1 MKSEP
6 ETNKIQIP
14 QILKK
19 MNSIFVSNGYEAYL
33 VGGAVRDM
41 LLGKEVSDWDLT
53 TNAKPEDVMRIFHH
67 VIPTGIAHGTVTVHF
82 MKKEIEV
89 TTYRTEGKYTDGR
102 HPDKVTF
109 DATLQEDLSRRDFTI
124 NAIAA
129 SLKDGSITDP
139 FEGEKDLKAKIIK
152 TVGNACDRFM
162 EDGLRPI
169 RAIRFSSQLGFKIE
183 EETLK
188 AIENSDV
195 QKKIK
200 SVSIERFRDELI
212 KILKTQTPSVSLHL
226 LEKTGVMQ
234 IFIPELCE
242 CRNCTQHDERNFH
255 EFDVLD
261 HNIYAADGADRNNFT
276 VRLAALFHDIGK
288 KEARSVER
296 KEYPEGSGHI
306 TDIIH
311 FHMHELYSAQKTE
324 LILSRLRFPKNLIDS
339 VVHLIRHHMFFFE
352 TNWSDA
358 AVRRFIVKIKSECI
372 DDLFELRKADIYGMH
387 REKWD
392 PESES
397 AKNLETLKQRI
408 RKIEEQKTA
417 LSLKDLAVNGK
428 DLIEAGIPSGK
439 KLGNILSKLFELVLE
454 EPSINQKEIL
464 LDKAKELYRSE

>member
-19 MNSIFVSNGYEAYL
+19 MNSIFDSNGYEAYL

-41 LLGKEVSDWDLT
+41 LLEKEVSDWDLT